1 MLTLVLLALICPPV
15 KCAYF
20 YNRNA
25 NSNTNKYPRTSGYYS
40 SGASTQHH
48 TLHHKHHHGSN
59 NGRLH
64 QAAVGII
71 SSGRLV
77 PYTASTVTTTTSSK
91 LSPLDRLIN
100 RLDSE
105 GRKSPQSNHQSH
117 VTRFDQGNGR
127 HESYFASY
135 PRRDHVSSSM
145 LRSSADQRYGQA
157 RSRIEDSYEDDDDDD
172 DDVEDD
178 GDSIGDEEDDE
189 ENEDEEMLNRGR
201 HPHRTQKS
209 GTAADRD
216 NVTWVSERL
225 LCLIQ
230 YPVCLTSKSLFQ
242 VCHNSIR
249 IFFLYAS
256 GRRYYAS

>member
-1 MLTLVLLALICPPV
+1 MAGSVLNMSSAVTLLTFVLLALLFSSV
-15 KCAYF
+15 KGAYF

-25 NSNTNKYPRTSGYYS
+25 NSNTNKYPRTAGYYS
-40 SGASTQHH
+40 SGVSTQQH

-64 QAAVGII
+64 QASVGII

-77 PYTASTVTTTTSSK
+77 PYTASAVTTTTSSK

-127 HESYFASY
+127 HESYFGSY
-135 PRRDHVSSSM
+135 PRRDHVSTSM
-145 LRSSADQRYGQA
+145 LRSSADRRYAQV
-157 RSRIEDSYEDDDDDD
+157 RSRIEDTYEDDDEDEDEDDDDD
-172 DDVEDD
+172 VVDD
-178 GDSIGDEEDDE
+178 GDDIRDEEDDE

-201 HPHRTQKS
+201 HPHRNQKS
-209 GTAADRD
+209 GTAGD
-216 NVTWVSERL
+216 NVTWVSEA
-225 LCLIQ
+225 
-230 YPVCLTSKSLFQ
+230 SLSYSLSWMSD
-242 VCHNSIR
+242 VEVSV
-249 IFFLYAS
+249 S
-256 GRRYYAS
+256 GVS